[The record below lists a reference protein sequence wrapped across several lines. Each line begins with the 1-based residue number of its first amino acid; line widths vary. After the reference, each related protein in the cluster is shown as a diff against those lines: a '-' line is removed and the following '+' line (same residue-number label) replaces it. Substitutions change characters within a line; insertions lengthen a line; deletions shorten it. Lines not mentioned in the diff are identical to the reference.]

1 MSTGHCSRAWTN
13 KYILKCGWFLRWLLW
28 YSILDFT
35 STGLS
40 YRLLFCLLSKSTL
53 KHEWWA
59 KLWNSFP
66 LNTILVLPS
75 HHILAQSQVL
85 KIMWNIFWLWIR
97 KCRLRIFNHFYLCIL
112 CVLHGRSGILKFYK
126 RDNISQEFRQ
136 KNYSFL

>member
-13 KYILKCGWFLRWLLW
+13 KYILKCGWFLRWILW
-28 YSILDFT
+28 YSIFK
-35 STGLS
+35 LS
-40 YRLLFCLLSKSTL
+40 PTFYVCCQNQP
-53 KHEWWA
+53 
-59 KLWNSFP
+59 WNMNDELNYGSFP
-66 LNTILVLPS
+66 SNTILVLPS

-97 KCRLRIFNHFYLCIL
+97 KCRLGIFNHFYLCIL

-136 KNYSFL
+136 KNNSFL